1 MKTIISFDF
10 DSTLTQEKIQQVAVA
25 LIKRNFEV
33 WIVTSRFD
41 NLHRLP
47 YKDLKPNTD
56 VFALAEKLGILPHR
70 IGFTNQQ
77 PKWIL
82 LNNSGIQ
89 VHVDDDLGELKS
101 LAYYGI
107 VKGFN
112 CNSERFKEDLENY
125 IESIENF

>member
-1 MKTIISFDF
+1 MKISFDF

-41 NLHRLP
+41 NLQRLKFP
-47 YKDLKPNTD
+47 DLKSNKDLYDLAQEIGIKPIN
-56 VFALAEKLGILPHR
+56 

-125 IESIENF
+125 IEAIENF